1 MQARAV
7 VVKRDERGHRVY
19 ELRES
24 FDCPPLEEH
33 NIAVKIKA
41 CGLSVHDAKILEEF
55 NLISKKEQ
63 PSGREISGI
72 VTNVGSAVTRVS
84 IGDEVAGILPLDSAA
99 AGCANFCVMS
109 EYDVARKPE
118 KVDHIDAAGCI
129 GDVVK
134 AYTALHYQGRVCSGE
149 TVLILNGA
157 SVSKESYQMSLV
169 PSHQVGL
176 LNREVCCLHNK
187 ASGVMQIQL
196 AHIWG
201 AKVLATASSEEEVIY
216 LQSLQQSIANV
227 VDLRSTK
234 KSLLDICMDETGGLG
249 VDCVIDNG
257 GLHQDDFVREQGD
270 LSAPNVKTSSPSKH
284 DVISCLAVAG
294 RWITCLHDLQ
304 LDPPD
309 SQLLYLKGAS
319 VSFLFE
325 HSWILSRGQQGR
337 YLHILNDIMEKLSTS
352 VIRPVIHHTVSL
364 EDACDTLQHQFS
376 NHKVGKIVV
385 RM

>member
-1 MQARAV
+1 MQTRAV
-7 VVKRDERGHRVY
+7 VVKRGESGHRIY
-19 ELRES
+19 ELKES
-24 FDCPPLEEH
+24 FECPPLDE
-33 NIAVKIKA
+33 NGIAVKIKA
-41 CGLSVHDAKILEEF
+41 CGLSLQDNKILEEF

-63 PSGREISGI
+63 PFGREISGI

-84 IGDEVAGILPLDSAA
+84 IGDEVAGLLPVDSAS

-109 EYDVARKPE
+109 QYDVVRKPE
-118 KVDHIDAAGCI
+118 KVDHIDAAGCV

-134 AYTALHYQGRVCSGE
+134 AYTALHYQARVCGGE
-149 TVLILNGA
+149 TLLIFNGA
-157 SVSKESYQMSLV
+157 SS
-169 PSHQVGL
+169 
-176 LNREVCCLHNK
+176 
-187 ASGVMQIQL
+187 SGVMAIQL

-216 LQSLQQSIANV
+216 LQSLEPSIANV
-227 VDLRSTK
+227 IDLRNTK
-234 KSLLDICMDETGGLG
+234 KSLVDICMDETGGLG

-257 GLHQDDFVREQGD
+257 ALRQDDEFKEQGD
-270 LSAPNVKTSSPSKH
+270 LSFMGKSSSPSKH

-294 RWITCLHDLQ
+294 RWITSLQDLQ

-309 SQLLYLKGAS
+309 SQMLYLKGAS

-325 HSWILSRGQQGR
+325 HSWVLSRGQQGR
-337 YLHILNDIMEKLSTS
+337 YLHILTDIMDKLSTS

-364 EDACDTLQHQFS
+364 EDVCDTLQHLFS
-376 NHKVGKIVV
+376 QHNVGKIVV

>member
-1 MQARAV
+1 ML
-7 VVKRDERGHRVY
+7 KRDERGHKVY

-33 NIAVKIKA
+33 NIAVKVKA

-157 SVSKESYQMSLV
+157 S
-169 PSHQVGL
+169 
-176 LNREVCCLHNK
+176 

-234 KSLLDICMDETGGLG
+234 KRLLDICMDETGGLG

>member
-1 MQARAV
+1 MQTRAV
-7 VVKRDERGHRVY
+7 VVKRDESGDRLFVLH
-19 ELRES
+19 ES
-24 FDCPPLEEH
+24 FVCPSLEDH
-33 NIAVKIKA
+33 SVAVKVKA
-41 CGLSVHDAKILEEF
+41 CGLSLLDTKILEEF
-55 NLISKKEQ
+55 NMVSKKEQ
-63 PSGREISGI
+63 PFGREISGI

-84 IGDEVAGILPLDSAA
+84 IGDEVAGILPLNSAS

-109 EYDVARKPE
+109 EYDLARKPE

-134 AYTALHYQGRVCSGE
+134 AYTALHYQARVCSGE

-157 SVSKESYQMSLV
+157 S
-169 PSHQVGL
+169 
-176 LNREVCCLHNK
+176 
-187 ASGVMQIQL
+187 ASGVMAIQL

-201 AKVLATASSEEEVIY
+201 VKVLATASSEEEVIY
-216 LQSLQQSIANV
+216 LQSVSPSIANV
-227 VDLRSTK
+227 IDLRNTK
-234 KSLLDICMDETGGLG
+234 KSLVDTCMDETGGLG
-249 VDCVIDNG
+249 IDCVIDNG
-257 GLHQDDFVREQGD
+257 VLHQDDSVRELGD
-270 LSAPNVKTSSPSKH
+270 LSALNGKMSLPTKH

-294 RWITCLHDLQ
+294 RWITSLQDLQ

-309 SQLLYLKGAS
+309 SQLLFLKGAS

-325 HSWILSRGQQGR
+325 YSWVLSRGQQGR
-337 YLHILNDIMEKLSTS
+337 YLHILADIMEKLSSS

-376 NHKVGKIVV
+376 QHKVGKIVV